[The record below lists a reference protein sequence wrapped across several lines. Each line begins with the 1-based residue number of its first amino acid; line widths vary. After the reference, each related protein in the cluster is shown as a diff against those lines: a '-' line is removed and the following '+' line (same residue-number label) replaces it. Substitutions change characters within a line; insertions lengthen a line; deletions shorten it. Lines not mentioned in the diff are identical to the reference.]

1 MEKISWLD
9 KVTNE
14 EVFRRANEDRQ
25 ILNSVW
31 QRKHRWICYVSRHDR
46 LLHEITEGKMKG
58 KPTRGR
64 RRIQMLHDLAIDGG
78 FVALKWAAED
88 REGWRHRERMSK
100 NAIQQKTTD
109 DDDSQTVL
117 NDHRKLLIICIIII
131 IIIIF
136 FNNKLT
142 SATSTQYRQ

>member
-14 EVFRRANEDRQ
+14 EVFSRVNKDRQ

-31 QRKHRWICYVSRHDR
+31 QRKHRWIGHVLRHDG
-46 LLHEITEGKMKG
+46 LLHEIIQRRMKD

-64 RRIQMLHDLAIDGG
+64 SRIQMLHDLANDGG

-88 REGWRHRERMSK
+88 RRTERYEDTERGYQK
-100 NAIQQKTTD
+100 PAIQQKTTD
-109 DDDSQTVL
+109 DISNEPMIMSQ
-117 NDHRKLLIICIIII
+117 
-131 IIIIF
+131 
-136 FNNKLT
+136 
-142 SATSTQYRQ
+142 